1 MGFLKRVYRMINKA
15 NVRHNGPSYKNVIFI
30 FNFFVKVV
38 GTDTYI
44 ACFMVNDLSAFIRLT
59 TSNR

>member
-1 MGFLKRVYRMINKA
+1 MINKA

-59 TSNR
+59 TSNRST